1 MGIGLVSGFYKI
13 TATYDNI
20 TVESSI
26 LVTPTILANDIVK
39 FYRNDTHFVAKFI
52 DSDGTALKDN
62 TVLALRDLCHLF
74 HHHLFLAAHYD
85 YVLTAFN
92 PATGEELGFNVTVL
106 PTVLTEDLVKYY
118 KNGSQFVVKV
128 LNGDGTPADG
138 TNVTFNINGVFYTRT
153 VINGT
158 ATLNIN
164 LYPGKY
170 IITTMYGKYAVGN
183 NVTVLPTLITEDL
196 DMKYLDGSNFTAKTL
211 GILYNRTTDD
221 DGVAKFPI
229 RLNPGKYIITS
240 IWNGY
245 QVGRTITIA

>member
-1 MGIGLVSGFYKI
+1 M
-13 TATYDNI
+13 D
-20 TVESSI
+20 
-26 LVTPTILANDIVK
+26 
-39 FYRNDTHFVAKFI
+39 
-52 DSDGTALKDN
+52 
-62 TVLALRDLCHLF
+62 
-74 HHHLFLAAHYD
+74 
-85 YVLTAFN
+85 
-92 PATGEELGFNVTVL
+92 
-106 PTVLTEDLVKYY
+106 
-118 KNGSQFVVKV
+118 QFVVKV

-211 GILYNRTTDD
+211 DGQGKPLANQTVFFNVNGILYNRTTDD